1 MEENKMQDQIND
13 INKKLDIIL
22 EEIELQRVHRR
33 EMEDLKDDLMRV
45 GKDVYKATVEE
56 LEEVADHIQTGDMLH
71 LGKKLLRNVNNISG
85 MFDQLESM
93 SDLVNDLAPISREI
107 VIDFMAKLDEFDRK
121 GYFGFMR
128 EINRAMDNVV
138 ESFSVDDVRA
148 LGDNIVTILN
158 TVKNLTQ
165 PDMLQALDNAL
176 TVYKKLDIE
185 VDEKIS
191 YFTLFK
197 RMNTPEM
204 RRGLSFAIQ
213 FLKSMA
219 ENPADKVISEIIK
232 DKTNN
237 QNN

>member
-1 MEENKMQDQIND
+1 MEENIMQDQIND

-22 EEIELQRVHRR
+22 EEIELQRKHRR

-45 GKDVYKATVEE
+45 GNDVYRSTVEE

-93 SDLVNDLAPISREI
+93 NDLLKDLAPISREI
-107 VIDFMAKLDEFDRK
+107 AIDFMGRLDEFDRK
-121 GYFGFMR
+121 GYFDFMR
-128 EINRAMDNVV
+128 EISRAADNVV
-138 ESFSVDDVRA
+138 ESFTVEDVHA

-158 TVKNLTQ
+158 TIKNLTQ
-165 PDMLQALDNAL
+165 PDMLHAINNAL
-176 TVYKKLDIE
+176 TVYQRIDFE

-191 YFTLFK
+191 YFTLIK

-204 RRGLSFAIQ
+204 RRGVAFAIR
-213 FLKSMA
+213 FLKSMV
-219 ENPADKVISEIIK
+219 EKPAQNKIS
-232 DKTNN
+232 
-237 QNN
+237 Q

>member
-1 MEENKMQDQIND
+1 MEDNKMQDQVNEIS
-13 INKKLDIIL
+13 KKLDIIL
-22 EEIELQRVHRR
+22 EEIELQRKHRR

-45 GKDVYKATVEE
+45 GKDVYQTTVEE
-56 LEEVADHIQTGDMLH
+56 LDEVADHFKTGDMLH

-93 SDLVNDLAPISREI
+93 NDLLKDIAPISREI
-107 VIDFMAKLDEFDRK
+107 AIDFMARLDEFDRK

-138 ESFSVDDVRA
+138 ESFTAEDVRS
-148 LGDNIVTILN
+148 LGDNVVTILN

-165 PDMLQALDNAL
+165 PDMLQAMNNAL
-176 TVYKKLDIE
+176 SVYKKLDIE

-191 YFTLFK
+191 YFTLIK

-204 RRGLSFAIQ
+204 RRGIAFAIR
-213 FLKSMA
+213 FLKSLA
-219 ENPADKVISEIIK
+219 EKPVPKINS
-232 DKTNN
+232 
-237 QNN
+237 

>member
-22 EEIELQRVHRR
+22 EEIELQRKHRR
-33 EMEDLKDDLMRV
+33 EIEDLKDDLMRV
-45 GKDVYKATVEE
+45 GNDVYRSTVEE

-93 SDLVNDLAPISREI
+93 NDLLKDLAPISREI
-107 VIDFMAKLDEFDRK
+107 AIDFMDRLDEFDRK
-121 GYFGFMR
+121 GYFDFMR

-138 ESFSVDDVRA
+138 ESFTVEDVRA
-148 LGDNIVTILN
+148 LGDNLVTILE

-165 PDMLQALDNAL
+165 PDMLHAINNAL
-176 TVYKKLDIE
+176 TVYQKLDIE

-191 YFTLFK
+191 YFTLIK

-204 RRGLSFAIQ
+204 RRGVAFGIR
-213 FLKSMA
+213 FLKSMV
-219 ENPADKVISEIIK
+219 EKPEQKKNSEQN
-232 DKTNN
+232 NN
-237 QNN
+237 QLNR

>member
-13 INKKLDIIL
+13 INNKLDIIL
-22 EEIELQRVHRR
+22 EEIELQRKHRR

-45 GKDVYKATVEE
+45 GKDVYQTTVEE

-93 SDLVNDLAPISREI
+93 NDLLKDLAPISREI
-107 VIDFMAKLDEFDRK
+107 AIDFMAKLDEFDRK
-121 GYFGFMR
+121 GYFEFMR

-138 ESFSVDDVRA
+138 ESFTVEDVRA
-148 LGDNIVTILN
+148 LGDNVVTILN

-165 PDMLQALDNAL
+165 PDMLQALDNGL
-176 TVYKKLDIE
+176 SVYKKLDIE

-191 YFTLFK
+191 YFTLIK

-204 RRGLSFAIQ
+204 RRGIAFAIR

-219 ENPADKVISEIIK
+219 EKPAHKKISETSEVK
-232 DKTNN
+232 NN
-237 QNN
+237 QSN

>member
-1 MEENKMQDQIND
+1 MEETKMQDQINS
-13 INKKLDIIL
+13 INAKLDVII
-22 EEIELQRVHRR
+22 EEIELQRKHRL

-45 GKDVYKATVEE
+45 GKDVYQTTVEE

-93 SDLVNDLAPISREI
+93 NDLLKDLAPISREI
-107 VIDFMAKLDEFDRK
+107 AIDFMARLDEFDRK
-121 GYFGFMR
+121 GYFGFMH

-138 ESFSVDDVRA
+138 ESFTAEDVRA

-158 TVKNLTQ
+158 TVKSLTQ

-176 TVYKKLDIE
+176 SVYKKLDIE
-185 VDEKIS
+185 VDEKVS
-191 YFTLFK
+191 YFTLIK

-204 RRGLSFAIQ
+204 RRGIAYAIR

-219 ENPADKVISEIIK
+219 EKPDKKI
-232 DKTNN
+232 
-237 QNN
+237 